1 MLLCDRLNG
10 FCDWGLHGGLL
21 QKVRVQYRSYGY
33 QIMSCERLKLKYQL
47 DLIVIMTFILSTTLF
62 LTMQYVKN
70 AVCEQKN
77 IYANE
82 YLSWIYLIVKYKDGV
97 IAEINT
103 PFPC

>member
-1 MLLCDRLNG
+1 
-10 FCDWGLHGGLL
+10 
-21 QKVRVQYRSYGY
+21 
-33 QIMSCERLKLKYQL
+33 
-47 DLIVIMTFILSTTLF
+47 
-62 LTMQYVKN
+62 MQCVKN
-70 AVCEQKN
+70 AVCEQQKIY